1 MKSKKNQKIK
11 HGKVE
16 IPENAFDPENVK
28 ARITM
33 WIGMDVLQAVKSQA
47 REKGLPYQTYLNQVI
62 RASVLGKRDNELE
75 TRLANLESTVNDIRL
90 KIAG

>member
-1 MKSKKNQKIK
+1 MRLIDNRKWGTER
-11 HGKVE
+11 GKL
-16 IPENAFDPENVK
+16 PENVK

-33 WIGMDVLQAVKSQA
+33 WIGMDVLQAVRSQA

-62 RASVLGKRDNELE
+62 RASVLGKVDKTIE
-75 TRLANLESTVNDIRL
+75 TRLASLQSTVKDIRL